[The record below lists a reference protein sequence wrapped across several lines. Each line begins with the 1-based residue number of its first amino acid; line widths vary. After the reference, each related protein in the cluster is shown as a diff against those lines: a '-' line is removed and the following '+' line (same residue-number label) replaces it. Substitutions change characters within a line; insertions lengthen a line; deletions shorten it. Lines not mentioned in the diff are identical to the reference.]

1 MASSPDRPGEQPGG
15 PDDEVAQRGPE
26 PGVPA
31 PRPERDELAK
41 YLWWARFGGVLGLL
55 VSVLA
60 WVATGDAA
68 LAYSSASVVVGF
80 IAGTVT
86 YGVLKYPRTQGPAPA
101 LGPNARFVSIA
112 VSLVMVVLMLIPQLL
127 GWI

>member
-41 YLWWARFGGVLGLL
+41 YLWWARFGGGLGLL

-60 WVATGDAA
+60 WVATGDDSRDRDNSRQSRAC
-68 LAYSSASVVVGF
+68 GF
-80 IAGTVT
+80 MATI
-86 YGVLKYPRTQGPAPA
+86 
-101 LGPNARFVSIA
+101 
-112 VSLVMVVLMLIPQLL
+112 IPCR
-127 GWI
+127 